1 VQPVSPLVSVIMAA
15 HDAERFLAPAVASVL
30 RQTVSDLELVVVDD
44 GSQDGTPDV
53 LAEFDDPRLEV
64 VRNDERLGL
73 AASLNLALE
82 RARSRY
88 VARLDADDVALPRRL
103 ELQLSRLRAAP
114 SVAIV
119 GSAVLDLD
127 DESRLHSVHPMP
139 VDSAAVRWAT
149 LFSSPFYHPTVLLDR
164 DVLDREGLRYDPA
177 FLESEDYELWARVL
191 SVAEGENLP
200 EPLVLYR
207 VHAGQATRARRGLQ
221 RGFQRRVA
229 LGEIARLAPSLP
241 AERAELAWLLGAGE
255 DLAPG
260 ELENAADAL
269 LELVSLFGKRYPA
282 GARAAREKAAR
293 MLARAAPHAERL
305 SRVEILRHA
314 LRLDP
319 LLPLNAAARRAG
331 RAAIARRTKP
341 EAEAWLCALGRRD
354 GQPRPVRVA
363 YVSPEPTPYR
373 AQALERL
380 AEDPELELTVIHAAE
395 NVQWRSWRVEPR
407 YQVVVLDG
415 FRLPGAARLFFH
427 EYPVSRGVFDALR
440 RASPDVVVACGWST
454 FPSQAAVLWCRAK
467 RVPYVLQVESHDW
480 GPRRG
485 WRRAVKGA
493 VVPRLVR
500 GASGVLV
507 TGTLVRRSMLDRGA
521 DPDRIGLFAVTVD
534 VEEYAARAGRL
545 AGERAALRRELGA
558 GPDDVVVLSVAR
570 LAPEKGLETL
580 LRAAAATADARLV
593 ITVVGEGP
601 ERRRLEELAR
611 SLGLRLTLT
620 GARPWEHVVEAYVA
634 ADVFALLSEREPW
647 GLVVNEAAACRLP
660 LVLSDHV
667 GAAYDLLRDG
677 ENGVLVP
684 AGDVRAA
691 GDALRLLA
699 GDRELRH
706 AFGARSRELVR
717 GWGLEP
723 SIAGFRD
730 AVRMAAGT
738 GASVRAS
745 R

>member
-1 VQPVSPLVSVIMAA
+1 MQPVSPLVSVIMAA
-15 HDAERFLAPAVASVL
+15 HDAERFLAPAIASVL
-30 RQTVSDLELVVVDD
+30 RQSLSDLELVVVDD
-44 GSQDGTPDV
+44 GSRDRTPEV
-53 LAEFDDPRLEV
+53 LAGFDDPRLV
-64 VRNDERLGL
+64 VLRNDERLGL
-73 AASLNLALE
+73 ATSLNLALE

-88 VARLDADDVALPRRL
+88 VARLDADDVAMPARL
-103 ELQLSRLRAAP
+103 ERQLSYLRAAP

-127 DESRLHSVHPMP
+127 DTGRLHRIHRMAIDP
-139 VDSAAVRWAT
+139 AEVRWAA

-164 DVLDREGLRYDPA
+164 DVLDRGGFRYEPE
-177 FLESEDYELWARVL
+177 FLESEDYELWSRVL
-191 SVAEGENLP
+191 SVAEGANLP
-200 EPLVLYR
+200 EQLVLYR
-207 VHAGQATRARRGLQ
+207 VHAAQATRARRGMQ
-221 RGFQRRVA
+221 RDFQRRVA
-229 LGEIARLAPSLP
+229 VGAIARLAPRLP

-255 DLAPG
+255 DLPPG
-260 ELENAADAL
+260 QLESAADAL
-269 LELVSLFGKRYPA
+269 LELVSLFGRHHPA
-282 GARAAREKAAR
+282 GAPAARESAAR
-293 MLARAAPHAERL
+293 TLVRAAPHADGPLRA
-305 SRVEILRHA
+305 EILRHE

-319 LLPLNAAARRAG
+319 LLPLHAAARRAR
-331 RAAIARRTKP
+331 RAAVARRTKP
-341 EAEAWLCALGRRD
+341 EAAAWLRALDRRD
-354 GQPRPVRVA
+354 ESPRPVRVA

-373 AQALERL
+373 AQMLERL
-380 AEDPELELTVIHAAE
+380 AGDPELELTVIHAAE
-395 NVQWRSWRVEPR
+395 SVQWRTWRVQPR
-407 YQVVVLDG
+407 YEAVMLDG

-427 EYPVSRGVFDALR
+427 EYPVSLGTFNALR
-440 RASPDVVVACGWST
+440 QAQPDVVVACGSST
-454 FPSQAAVLWCRAK
+454 FPSQAAVLWCRAN

-480 GPRRG
+480 GPRSG

-500 GASGVLV
+500 EASSVLV
-507 TGTLVRRSMLDRGA
+507 TGTLVRRSMLERGA

-534 VEEYAARAGRL
+534 VEEYAARADRL
-545 AGERAALRRELGA
+545 ARERATLRRELGA
-558 GPDDVVVLSVAR
+558 EPDDVVVLSVAR

-580 LRAAAATADARLV
+580 LRAAAATADPRLV
-593 ITVVGEGP
+593 VAVVGEGP

-611 SLGLRLTLT
+611 SLGVHLTLT

-634 ADVFALLSEREPW
+634 ADVFALLSDQEPW

-667 GAAYDLLRDG
+667 GAAYDLLHDG

-684 AGDVRAA
+684 AGDVQAA